1 MRSLSLKLII
11 AFVAVSLTGTALL
24 AVSVDRVNTAEFSSY
39 VTEQMRSDFATV
51 ATQFYETTG
60 SWAGAAQQLAWSER
74 AGPPPPDAAP
84 YPTPAAGFV
93 LPRAGGLF
101 AVADINGVVVVP
113 GGPYHTG
120 ERVPPEDL
128 AKGLTVESGGS
139 AVGTVISPIQTRTRN
154 PREDAYLEKT
164 NRMLI
169 FSALGA
175 TLVALVLG
183 ILLARSLTR
192 PLREMT
198 AATRAL
204 AQGDL
209 HQQVTV
215 RSRDELGELAAAFN
229 QMSADLSRANRLR
242 RQMTADIAH
251 ELRTPLTVLTGYL
264 ESLRDGVLKATPARY
279 DVMHREAQHLHR
291 LVEDLRLLS
300 LADAGELKLN
310 RQDTAPREILDRAF
324 SAFAHRAEQGG
335 RALRVE
341 SPDGLP
347 AVQVDPERMAQVLN
361 NLITNS
367 LRYTPAG
374 GQVTLSAGRRDGEVT
389 LTVHD
394 CGAGIAPDVL
404 PHVFERFYRGD
415 PARQQQED
423 ESGLGLAI
431 SKSLVEAHGG
441 RISVESILGEGA
453 TFTIHLPVGHGGSSA
468 V

>member
-11 AFVAVSLTGTALL
+11 AFVLVSLTGTALL
-24 AVSVDRVNTAEFSSY
+24 AVSVERVNTAEFSSY

-51 ATQFYETTG
+51 AAQYYASAG
-60 SWAGAAQQLAWSER
+60 SWTGAAQQLAWSER
-74 AGPPPPDAAP
+74 GAPPPPSSTP
-84 YPTPAAGFV
+84 LPTPVTGFV

-101 AVADINGVVVVP
+101 AVADTNGMVVVP
-113 GGPYHTG
+113 AGPYHTG
-120 ERVPPEDL
+120 ERVPSEDL
-128 AKGLTVESGGS
+128 ARGLAVEAGGS
-139 AVGTVISPIQTRTRN
+139 PVGTVVSAIQPRTRN
-154 PREDAYLEKT
+154 PREDAYLERT
-164 NRMLI
+164 NRMLV

-175 TLVALVLG
+175 TVVALVLG
-183 ILLARSLTR
+183 VLLARSLTR

-204 AQGDL
+204 ARGDL
-209 HQQVTV
+209 QQQVTV
-215 RSRDELGELAAAFN
+215 RSRDELGELAASFN
-229 QMSADLSRANRLR
+229 QMSADLARANYLR

-300 LADAGELKLN
+300 IADAGELHLN
-310 RQDTAPREILDRAF
+310 KVSTAPREVLDRAF
-324 SAFAHRAEQGG
+324 AAFAHRAEQGDKT
-335 RALRVE
+335 LRVE

-347 AVQVDPERMAQVLN
+347 AILVDPERMAQVLN
-361 NLITNS
+361 NLITNA

-374 GQVTLSAGRRDGEVT
+374 GRVTLSAGQEGGEVT

-394 CGAGIAPDVL
+394 SGAGIASDEL

-415 PARQQQED
+415 PSRQQQEG

-431 SKSLVEAHGG
+431 SRSLVEAHGG
-441 RISVESILGEGA
+441 RISVESVLGEGA
-453 TFTIHLPVGHGGSSA
+453 TFTIHLPPEPGSA
-468 V
+468 PVV